1 MKINWLEMHQMIEE
15 LEQKLLDLLW
25 KEEIREDVLAD
36 DPYYSW
42 NCINESAF
50 EDGIKDV
57 VSEFILRISKNQ
69 TAQNGF

>member
-1 MKINWLEMHQMIEE
+1 MKVNWLEMNQMIRE

-25 KEEIREDVLAD
+25 KEEMREDVLAD

-42 NCINESAF
+42 NCIDEYALEN
-50 EDGIKDV
+50 GIKEV
-57 VSEFILRISKNQ
+57 VGEFILRTSKNQ

>member
-1 MKINWLEMHQMIEE
+1 MKVNWLEMIQMIRE

-25 KEEIREDVLAD
+25 KEEMREDVLAD

-42 NCINESAF
+42 NCIDEYALGN
-50 EDGIKDV
+50 GIKEV
-57 VSEFILRISKNQ
+57 VGEFILRISKNQ